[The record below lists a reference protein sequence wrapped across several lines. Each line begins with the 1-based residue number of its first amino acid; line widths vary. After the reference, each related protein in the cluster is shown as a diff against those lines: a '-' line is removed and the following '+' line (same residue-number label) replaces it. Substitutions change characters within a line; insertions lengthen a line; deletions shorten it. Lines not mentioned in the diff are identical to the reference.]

1 MERHEGRCLC
11 GRVRFH
17 AEGPPLWVAHCHCES
32 CRRATAAP
40 MTTFAGY
47 RPGNVTWSGDA
58 TAAFNSSPG
67 VTRRFCGRCGT
78 PLTYEAE
85 RYPDEV
91 HLYVATMNDPGAFS
105 PGRHVFVEERIG
117 WMHLADGLPQYARTA
132 REENP
137 T

>member
-1 MERHEGRCLC
+1 MERHDGRCLC
-11 GRVRFH
+11 GRIRFR
-17 AEGPPLWVAHCHCES
+17 AEGQPLWVAHCHCES

-40 MTTFAGY
+40 MATFAGY
-47 RPGNVTWSGDA
+47 RPGNVAWSGE
-58 TAAFNSSPG
+58 TPAAFDSSPG

-78 PLTYEAE
+78 PLTFEAE

-105 PGRHVFVEERIG
+105 PGCHVFVEERIS
-117 WMHLADGLPQYARTA
+117 WMHLADGLPQYARTSRHETA
-132 REENP
+132 